1 MQKKPF
7 VSPEKLREIAAVY
20 PTPFHLYDEAGL
32 RRTARGLL
40 SAFAWNKGYREY
52 YAVKAC
58 PNPFI
63 LQILKE
69 EGCGLDCASMAEL
82 KMAEALG
89 FSGDQVMF
97 SSNET
102 PGEEFEYARRLGV
115 NINLDDITHI
125 DFLTHHG
132 GIPEQICLR
141 YNPGGELHIGATCM
155 GQPGISKFGM
165 TREQIFS
172 AVERLQRM
180 GVKRFGLH
188 AFLASNTIENDYY
201 PANARVL
208 FQLAKDVHEALGA
221 DFFMINISG
230 GVGIPYRPEEQ
241 MPDIAR
247 IGRSVRDAFEEVMVP
262 AGLGHV
268 RIATELGR
276 YMTGPNGCLVA
287 TAIHKK
293 HIYHE
298 YIGLDA
304 CAANLMRPAIYGA
317 YHHITVAG
325 KEDALCDHVY
335 DVVGSL
341 CENND
346 KFAVNRALP
355 NIDVGD
361 LVVIHDTGAHGF
373 SMGYNYNGR
382 LRSAEILLREDG
394 TFQMIRRAETLKDY
408 FATFDFCGVMDRVLK
423 EN

>member
-1 MQKKPF
+1 
-7 VSPEKLREIAAVY
+7 
-20 PTPFHLYDEAGL
+20 
-32 RRTARGLL
+32 
-40 SAFAWNKGYREY
+40 
-52 YAVKAC
+52 
-58 PNPFI
+58 
-63 LQILKE
+63 
-69 EGCGLDCASMAEL
+69 
-82 KMAEALG
+82 
-89 FSGDQVMF
+89 
-97 SSNET
+97 
-102 PGEEFEYARRLGV
+102 
-115 NINLDDITHI
+115 
-125 DFLTHHG
+125 
-132 GIPEQICLR
+132 
-141 YNPGGELHIGATCM
+141 
-155 GQPGISKFGM
+155 
-165 TREQIFS
+165 
-172 AVERLQRM
+172 M

-208 FQLAKDVHEALGA
+208 FQLAKDVHETLGA
-221 DFFMINISG
+221 DFFMINLSG

>member
-1 MQKKPF
+1 MLKKPF
-7 VSPEKLREIAAVY
+7 VDADKLREITKVY
-20 PTPFHLYDEAGL
+20 PTPYHLYDESGI

-40 SAFAWNKGYREY
+40 HAFAWNAGYREY

-63 LQILKE
+63 LQILKD
-69 EGCGLDCASMAEL
+69 EGCGVDCASLAEL
-82 KMAEALG
+82 RLAKALG
-89 FSGDQVMF
+89 FTGDEIMF

-102 PGEEFEYARRLGV
+102 PGEEYEYARALNV

-125 DFLTHHG
+125 SFLERHG
-132 GIPEQICLR
+132 GIPERICLR
-141 YNPGGELHIGATCM
+141 YNPGGELRIGATCM
-155 GQPGISKFGM
+155 GQPGTSKYGM
-165 TREQIFS
+165 TKQQIFS
-172 AVERLQRM
+172 AVERLM
-180 GVKRFGLH
+180 KLGVKQFALH

-208 FQLAKDVHEALGA
+208 FNLAREVHEALGA
-221 DFFMINISG
+221 DFYMINLSG
-230 GVGIPYRPEEQ
+230 GVGIPYRPEER
-241 MPDIAR
+241 MPDITR
-247 IGRSVRDAFEEVMVP
+247 IGQSVRAAFEEILVP

-287 TAIHKK
+287 TAVHQK
-293 HIYHE
+293 HIYKE
-298 YIGLDA
+298 YVGLDA

-317 YHHITVAG
+317 YHHITVVG

-346 KFAVNRALP
+346 KFAIDRALP
-355 NIDVGD
+355 KIDVGD
-361 LVVIHDTGAHGF
+361 LIVIHDTGAHGF

-382 LRSAEILLREDG
+382 LRSAEILLCEDG
-394 TFQMIRRAETLKDY
+394 SFKLIRRAETLRDY
-408 FATFDFCGVMDRVLK
+408 FATFDFCPFMEDLLK
-423 EN
+423 E